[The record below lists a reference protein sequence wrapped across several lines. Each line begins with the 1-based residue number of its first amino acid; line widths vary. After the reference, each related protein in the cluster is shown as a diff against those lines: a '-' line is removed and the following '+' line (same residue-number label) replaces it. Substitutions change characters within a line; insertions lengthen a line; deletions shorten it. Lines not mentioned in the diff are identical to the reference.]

1 LPAASVATPAPAN
14 KITNADILGWFN
26 ANPNADAALIAKTM
40 QDANVNS
47 DQLSDALK
55 GSTKAAT
62 QYLTAQI
69 LSQGTTD
76 KWKGEGKGSAQ
87 KNAEDMAKIIAETGA
102 TNINQF
108 GKITKTVDAA
118 VQPIFESGDIVG
130 YDENGPIYTQK
141 IVGYVDQDGKPVD
154 PKLVK
159 TETVYGGESG
169 SDQTVYIAPVGKQE
183 VFGNKLTGQE
193 VASTYGERQT
203 GNAFGGT
210 FDGKGNTGYRVQ
222 FGADGT
228 PIFYTTQAT
237 SNDLAILMQ
246 DLGPIGQIGLAL
258 ATGGLSIP
266 QQIAAQL
273 AVNVLSGKDIG
284 DAVKSAAISF
294 AGAQIPGMDFM
305 KDGASFIKDLGLSA
319 DLTKTLTN
327 SFQNAAVSAGTALLS
342 GQDVGEAMTKG
353 FVTGGVN
360 GAVNSLLGNIE
371 EFKDLTANQKKL
383 VTNAVTGVISGKP
396 LDQIA
401 INTAIAAANSAIA
414 DARKTTTTGSTT
426 GSTTGTG
433 TPAAITTLSDED
445 LAELQPGEL
454 TAYQNGGV
462 QGLADFRRDM
472 RLLTSLTTS
481 GRTGDDTGGTGTDTT
496 SFTNSLGTL
505 DQLDTTRTADEYAD
519 FLRSIGITNTTQL
532 ADSGLSNQDILDLIN
547 FGTDTVTVTGDK
559 PTPGTTE
566 TTGIPV
572 IPVTPGTTGT
582 TDLGT
587 VTVVDKKCPP
597 GSVYDETQKKCV
609 PIVETPEIT
618 IVDKKCPPGSVYDED
633 LKQCVPIAKI
643 PEITIVDK
651 KCPPGSVY
659 NEDLKQCVPIETVTI
674 VDKKCPPGQVYDEDL
689 KQCVPITETPTTP
702 TTLTCPEGYEP
713 NAAGTACIPVITIV
727 DKKCPPGQVYDEDLK
742 QCVPI
747 VTPPV
752 VKPPVVTPPVV
763 KPPVVTPPVKKVEV
777 PSFVPSAG
785 SYVSGDRTD
794 PIYAGPMGN
803 FNLFATL
810 EELLADDTDKKDNK
824 NFKDKTKMATGGHL
838 DDLLAEQMTV
848 DDLLKLLR

>member
-1 LPAASVATPAPAN
+1 
-14 KITNADILGWFN
+14 
-26 ANPNADAALIAKTM
+26 
-40 QDANVNS
+40 
-47 DQLSDALK
+47 
-55 GSTKAAT
+55 
-62 QYLTAQI
+62 
-69 LSQGTTD
+69 
-76 KWKGEGKGSAQ
+76 
-87 KNAEDMAKIIAETGA
+87 
-102 TNINQF
+102 
-108 GKITKTVDAA
+108 
-118 VQPIFESGDIVG
+118 
-130 YDENGPIYTQK
+130 
-141 IVGYVDQDGKPVD
+141 VGYVDQDGKPVD

-169 SDQTVYIAPVGKQE
+169 SDQTVYVAPVGKQE

-597 GSVYDETQKKCV
+597 GSVYDEEQKKCV

-618 IVDKKCPPGSVYDED
+618 IVDKKCPPGQVYDED
-633 LKQCVPIAKI
+633 LKQCVPIATI

-659 NEDLKQCVPIETVTI
+659 DEEQKKCVPIETVTI

-689 KQCVPITETPTTP
+689 KQCVPIAETPTTP
-702 TTLTCPEGYEP
+702 TTLSCPEGYEP
-713 NAAGTACIPVITIV
+713 NDAGTACIPVVTIV

-747 VTPPV
+747 KTDECAPGFEKVNGTCVPVCQTGYTRNLATGVCEKAETSCPPGQVKNAEGKCVPITKVTPPP
-752 VKPPVVTPPVV
+752 PPVVTPP
-763 KPPVVTPPVKKVEV
+763 PTTT

-785 SYVSGDRTD
+785 SYISGDRTD
-794 PIYAGPMGN
+794 PIYAGPMGD

-810 EELLADDTDKKDNK
+810 EELLDNDTNKKDTK